1 MSAKPVIIAGAVG
14 VLGIGVAILA
24 ASVGQAGRSGAPLA
38 GDVADAR
45 DVEALARMLA
55 SENPTGSRALWI
67 EQCWTQVNSRK
78 RQQSLYARITGNQG
92 FGPQSKK
99 RPVST
104 VNEALPVHRAV
115 ARLVLLGSAVATWMR
130 AKKFFE
136 PKQQDAMFRLAE
148 DARAKRSRGA
158 QLTVRET
165 RALGYEKD
173 SAAVRREW
181 ASEGSRLL
189 GEIEGVEFW
198 T

>member
-1 MSAKPVIIAGAVG
+1 MGAKPVLIAGAVG
-14 VLGIGVAILA
+14 VLGIGAAILA
-24 ASVGQAGRSGAPLA
+24 ASFGQTGRSVAPLI

-55 SENPTGSRALWI
+55 SENPSGSRALWT
-67 EQCWTQVNSRK
+67 EQCWTQINSRK
-78 RQQSLYARITGNQG
+78 RGQSLYARITGNQG
-92 FGPQSKK
+92 FGTQNKK

-115 ARLVLLGSAVATWMR
+115 ARLVLLGTAVATWVKAR
-130 AKKFFE
+130 KFFE

-148 DARAKRSRGA
+148 GARAKRVRRE
-158 QLTVRET
+158 QLTARET

-181 ASEGSRLL
+181 ASDGSRLL
-189 GEIEGVEFW
+189 GEIDGVEFW
-198 T
+198 S